1 MLLLETEY
9 GNTLQYLFTGYGNV
23 FQEMCCLYSSLV
35 SLYKENKFL
44 KKVIFTVKYEHI
56 LYLFKKKKIFCS
68 FFTKNSKPQ
77 LSFLPQAPNIP

>member
-9 GNTLQYLFTGYGNV
+9 GNALQYLFTGYGNV

-44 KKVIFTVKYEHI
+44 KKVIFRVKYEHI
-56 LYLFKKKKIFCS
+56 LYLFKKKNLLFIFYKK
-68 FFTKNSKPQ
+68 F
-77 LSFLPQAPNIP
+77 

>member
-9 GNTLQYLFTGYGNV
+9 GNTLQYLFTGCGNV

-56 LYLFKKKKIFCS
+56 LYLFKKKKSSVHFLQIF
-68 FFTKNSKPQ
+68 
-77 LSFLPQAPNIP
+77 